1 VKADLSTVANI
12 ATIATCVFVAYV
24 AVGARATRPT
34 PASPIEEVQNVTT
47 PLPRS
52 SVRGDPR
59 ARTVVIEFTDFQC
72 PFCGRHARETFPAIQ
87 KEFVD
92 TGKIRWAVRQFPLD
106 IHPAAYDAAK
116 AASCAGEQQRY
127 WPMHERLFAIQNEL
141 ALPTIATAAEDI
153 GLVRSQFDVC
163 MNAPARTVEADK
175 AEARRLGVIST
186 PTFLVGSLDA
196 DGNVHVK
203 TKIRGVRDPAVFREV
218 IGNMASLNSE

>member
-1 VKADLSTVANI
+1 MRVDLSMVANV
-12 ATIATCVFVAYV
+12 ATLATCVFVAYV
-24 AVGARATRPT
+24 ALGARATRPT
-34 PASPIEEVQNVTT
+34 AASPIEEVQNVTT

-52 SVRGDPR
+52 HVMGDPR

-92 TGKIRWAVRQFPLD
+92 TGKIRWAVRQFPLG

-116 AASCAGEQQRY
+116 AALCAGEQQRY
-127 WPMHERLFAIQNEL
+127 WPMHARLFAIQDEL
-141 ALPTIATAAEDI
+141 ALPTITTAADDI

-163 MNAPARTVEADK
+163 MNSPAQTVEADK
-175 AEARRLGVIST
+175 AEATRLGVVST
-186 PTFLVGSLDA
+186 PTFLVGSVDG

-203 TKIRGVRDPAVFREV
+203 TRIRGVRDPAVFREV
-218 IGNMASLNSE
+218 IGNMASLSSE